1 MNGFDRISAEHLLSH
16 MSAGIGVFHIK
27 DKLEL
32 LYINEAAAA
41 LSGRT
46 ARELMEYKD
55 ADMLDLVDPR
65 DVVRLKKEL
74 QAAVDTKGNIVS
86 SIRIFHKDNTKLW
99 VKIIGGYYCD
109 LEGFPVYYGTFIDI
123 SKEKC
128 LEEKLIYRKECLK
141 QQLKL
146 DKMTGLFNRDEMVR
160 IVDGYFD
167 ENPNK
172 HAAFLMIDIDNFKRI
187 NDTYG
192 HMQGD
197 EVLGMIAKRLQR
209 VFRKG
214 DKIAR
219 MGGDEFTV
227 FIPEVLSVEEVA
239 KRAESLCRT
248 LNILVDFGNVSRPIS
263 CSVGIA
269 LAPEHGRNFK
279 TLYKNADIAQYEAKQ
294 NGKNRAKIFG
304 NENVLNSHQFEP
316 YGKQYAGEEAFKD
329 DFSRLQV
336 LVHSMP
342 AGVAVYELEDTLK
355 ALFFNDE
362 ILKYC
367 GYSREEYCN
376 TIAQDAMAMVY
387 ETDRKALWHEI
398 QSAVEQSR
406 NIFCNYRIMH
416 KSGSICW
423 VQMTAVLI
431 KYRNGNPVFY
441 AVYVDMTKNREE
453 LEAARYRADHDA
465 LTGIYN
471 RERFFAA
478 ARQMLDKHPDR
489 KYVLIR
495 TDIYRFKILNEL
507 LGRRTGDSILKA
519 VAGQIKEQAPGGC
532 VYGRFGGDDFV
543 ILLPEEELVLEQ
555 LEKNA
560 ENLIRKLNFDLNI
573 VCYIGI
579 YRVEDKN
586 EPMELMC
593 DRAQMALRKIKG
605 DYLVRCAFYD
615 ESLRESV
622 ITEQEVLA
630 DMSHVLEKEE
640 LVIYYQPVYNAVTGK
655 IFGAEALVRWM
666 HPVKGILPPDTFI
679 PFFEQNGFIQE
690 MDRYVWR
697 KVCGYLSERKKEGKR
712 LFPVSVNVSRINMYN
727 RNFPEEMEAFV
738 RTYDLDPKYLRL
750 EITESA
756 YMADEQQLLSMTD
769 RLRKYGFV
777 VLMDD
782 FGTGYSSLTM
792 LKDIPV
798 DVLKLDRQF
807 ICDIGTS
814 KAAEKVIAAIIQVAQ
829 MLGIG
834 MVAEGV
840 ESEEQC
846 RFLKQ
851 AGCTAIQ
858 GYYFSRPV
866 PLERFLELLEQCGI
880 EEV

>member
-1 MNGFDRISAEHLLSH
+1 MNGFDRISAEHLLDH

-27 DKLEL
+27 DKLKL

-46 ARELMEYKD
+46 ARELMEYKNT
-55 ADMLDLVDPR
+55 DMLELVDPK
-65 DVVRLKKEL
+65 DVTRLKKEL
-74 QAAVDTKGNIVS
+74 QTAVDTKGSIIT
-86 SIRIFHKDNTKLW
+86 SIRIFHKDKTKIW

-109 LEGFPVYYGTFIDI
+109 LEGYPVYYGTFIDI

-128 LEEKLIYRKECLK
+128 LEEKLIYKKECLK

-146 DKMTGLFNRDEMVR
+146 DKMTGLFNRDEMIR
-160 IVDGYFD
+160 IVDEYFD
-167 ENPNK
+167 ENPQK
-172 HAAFLMIDIDNFKRI
+172 GAAFLMIDIDNFKSI

-197 EVLGMIAKRLQR
+197 EVLGMIARRLKK

-227 FIPEVLSVEEVA
+227 FIPEALSVVEVE
-239 KRAESLCRT
+239 KRAESLCKT
-248 LNILVDFGNVSRPIS
+248 LNILVDFKSVPRRIS
-263 CSVGIA
+263 CSAGIA
-269 LAPEHGRNFK
+269 LAPEHGRDFK
-279 TLYKNADIAQYEAKQ
+279 SLYRNADIAQYEAKQ

-304 NENVLNSHQFEP
+304 TEKVLNSHHF
-316 YGKQYAGEEAFKD
+316 YSSDKQCEGDEAFRE
-329 DFSRLQV
+329 DFSRLQE
-336 LVHSMP
+336 LVRSMP
-342 AGVAVYELEDTLK
+342 EGVAVDELKDTLK
-355 ALFFNDE
+355 ALFFNDD

-367 GYSREEYCN
+367 GYSREE
-376 TIAQDAMAMVY
+376 
-387 ETDRKALWHEI
+387 
-398 QSAVEQSR
+398 
-406 NIFCNYRIMH
+406 
-416 KSGSICW
+416 
-423 VQMTAVLI
+423 
-431 KYRNGNPVFY
+431 
-441 AVYVDMTKNREE
+441 
-453 LEAARYRADHDA
+453 LEAERYRADHDA

-471 RERFFAA
+471 RERFFTVAKEK
-478 ARQMLDKHPDR
+478 LLKNPDR
-489 KYVLIR
+489 KFVLIR

-507 LGRRTGDSILKA
+507 LGRKTGDIILKT
-519 VAGQIKEQAPGGC
+519 VARQLAEQATVDC

-543 ILLPEEELVLEQ
+543 ILLPEEDLVLEE

-560 ENLIRKLNFDLNI
+560 ERLIQKLNFDLNI

-579 YRVEDKN
+579 YRIEDRQ
-586 EPMELMC
+586 ESIELMC
-593 DRAQMALRKIKG
+593 DRAQMALREIKG
-605 DYLVRCAFYD
+605 DYLIRYAFYD
-615 ESLRESV
+615 ESLRKSV
-622 ITEQEVLA
+622 ISEQEVLA
-630 DMSHVLEKEE
+630 DMNHVLEKEE
-640 LVIYYQPVYNAVTGK
+640 LVIYYQPVYNTLTGK
-655 IFGAEALVRWM
+655 IFSAEALVRWM

-679 PFFEQNGFIQE
+679 PFFEQTGFIQE
-690 MDRYVWR
+690 MDRYVWK
-697 KVCGYLSERKKEGKR
+697 KVCGYLNERKKEGKV
-712 LFPVSVNVSRINMYN
+712 LFPISVNVSRINMYN
-727 RNFPEEMEAFV
+727 RNFPEELEEIV

-807 ICDIGTS
+807 ICDIGNS
-814 KAAEKVIAAIIQVAQ
+814 KAAEKVIATIIQVAK

-840 ESEEQC
+840 ENEEQC
-846 RFLKQ
+846 QFLKQ

-866 PLERFLELLEQCGI
+866 PLEQFLDILDQCGI
-880 EEV
+880 EEI